1 MALWTDLATWRG
13 PTVNSGDG
21 DRNGN
26 EATDRMIEHRG
37 LVLHIAEGYFEGT
50 IAWQKNPSSRVSS
63 HFVVA
68 KDGRI
73 AQMVDTDIRSW
84 AQRSGNPT
92 WLSVENEGFVP
103 GALTAQQVEANARLL
118 VRANQIY
125 DVPLQIATSPSGR
138 GLGHH
143 SMGAENGVD
152 WGHPQCP
159 GPAIIAQ
166 KPDIVARALELAGQD
181 SAAPVPVPDRP
192 RRRWIIDD

>member
-26 EATDRMIEHRG
+26 EASDRMVEHRG
-37 LVLHIAEGYFEGT
+37 IVLHIAEGYFEGT
-50 IAWQKNPSSRVSS
+50 IAWQKNPSARVSS
-63 HFVVA
+63 HFVIA

-84 AQRSGNPT
+84 AQRSGNST

-103 GALTAQQVEANARLL
+103 SELTPQQIEANARLL
-118 VRANQIY
+118 VRAHQVY
-125 DVPLQIATSPSGR
+125 DIPLQIATSPSGR

-166 KPDIVARALELAGQD
+166 KPEIVARALALADPEKDPAGVAPGQ
-181 SAAPVPVPDRP
+181 
-192 RRRWIIDD
+192 RRHRWIIDD